1 VPSLYVIAGPN
12 GAGKTTFVKRFAPRH
27 LALLD
32 FESMK
37 TFPLANGIPMHLL
50 SELGLHESFL
60 DCVEQHRRD
69 DLPMALNRSGRSEL
83 VPVSALEPEI
93 ARARNRIAE
102 LTTEIAKYERSQ
114 FSVNEAPPE

>member
-1 VPSLYVIAGPN
+1 
-12 GAGKTTFVKRFAPRH
+12 
-27 LALLD
+27 
-32 FESMK
+32 M

-69 DLPMALNRSGRSEL
+69 GLPMALNRNGQSEF
-83 VPVSALEPEI
+83 VPVEALVPEI

-102 LTTEIAKYERSQ
+102 LTSEIAKYERSP
-114 FSVNEAPPE
+114 FSLNETPE